1 MLEEKRSS
9 LRLEFLLKSGTMVLC
24 AGYTILYFFLS
35 IPRLLFPYEIEW
47 MEGSL
52 LDQALRI
59 FQGKQ
64 LFVAPSIEMV
74 NWQYQPFYYYAAA
87 GAMHLFGA
95 TYLAGRSVSFASI
108 SISSVLI
115 FFMVRNE
122 TKSLW
127 YAFLGS
133 SLLFA
138 AYGLTGYWYE
148 IARVDSLML
157 VFLLT
162 SVTFI
167 ILRRSITFIILSSF
181 FLALAFFTK
190 QQAFFYAAPLILWLF
205 LSDKRNAVIY
215 SIFLAVFVA
224 AGIFLFS
231 FDSGSWYLYYIFR
244 IPQSMGSSFRWDMI
258 ALVFPSY
265 LFTQYAAGTL
275 LILFFWI
282 TKRTKWKEWIRSTTG
297 LCTLL
302 AFATA
307 IQLGMHIGHP
317 GTYKNVAMPFAA
329 MMAILIPLASYHL
342 IKIGDGSAGYLVRAG
357 LLIQLGG
364 LFYNFHH
371 IPLAVITKKNYIA
384 AENFFNE
391 LHSISGNVFF
401 PQHGFLPFNKN
412 GKTYA
417 NHLAAEE
424 CHEVGDST
432 ARRFWSEWQNS
443 FVEKKYDA
451 IILDEGPFKPDD
463 SIPGYTFIRKVNLG
477 ADPFVTRAADATSI
491 PRYLYLPAK

>member
-1 MLEEKRSS
+1 MEEKRSF
-9 LRLEFLLKSGTMVLC
+9 LRLEFILKTCIMVLG
-24 AGYTILYFFLS
+24 AGYTVLYFILS

-52 LDQALRI
+52 LDHVLRI
-59 FQGKQ
+59 YQGKQ

-74 NWQYQPFYYYAAA
+74 NWQYQPLFYYLAA
-87 GAMHLFGA
+87 GAMHLFGV
-95 TYLAGRSVSFASI
+95 TYLAGRCVSFI
-108 SISSVLI
+108 SIVIASSLI
-115 FFMVRNE
+115 AFLIRRE
-122 TKSLW
+122 TKSWW

-157 VFLLT
+157 AFLLA

-167 ILRRSITFIILSSF
+167 ILRRDTLFIMLSAF

-190 QQAFFYAAPLILWLF
+190 QQAFFYAAPVILWLF
-205 LSDKRNAVIY
+205 LANRRNAI
-215 SIFLAVFVA
+215 IFGIALIFFVA

-231 FDSGSWYLYYIFR
+231 LDNGKWYLYYIFR
-244 IPQSMGSSFRWDMI
+244 IPQSMGNSLHWDKTI
-258 ALVFPSY
+258 LVFPSY

-282 TKRTKWKEWIRSTTG
+282 TNRSESKEWIRSVTG

-302 AFATA
+302 VITA
-307 IQLGMHIGHP
+307 VLQLGMHIGHP

-329 MMAILIPLASYHL
+329 MMALVIPLAAYHL
-342 IKIGDGSAGYLVRAG
+342 MKAGDTGVKYFVTAIVF
-357 LLIQLGG
+357 IQLAGM
-364 LFYNFHH
+364 FYSFNHVS
-371 IPLAVITKKNYIA
+371 LVKITKKDYEA
-384 AENFFNE
+384 GEAFFTE
-391 LHSISGNVFF
+391 LHSIPGNVFF
-401 PQHGFLPFNKN
+401 PQHGYIIHDG

-417 NHLAAEE
+417 NQMAAQE
-424 CHEVGDST
+424 CHDVGDST
-432 ARRFWSEWQNS
+432 ALRFWGEWEQA

-451 IILDEGPFKPDD
+451 IILDDGPFRPYD
-463 SIPGYTFIRKVNLG
+463 SIPGYTFARTVNLG
-477 ADPFVTRAADATSI
+477 GHPFVTRAADAISI
-491 PRYLYLPAK
+491 PRYLYLPIK